1 MSTPLT
7 LLRFRVKHLRWGS
20 QAFYTYKTS
29 LILHWRSGGE
39 LETENA
45 ELNTRAGKLEERN
58 LQLTN
63 RVESLEARQTSERKE
78 RERWEQRAKE
88 NEREMAHL
96 KTFMVSMEIENEEL
110 TRQCR

>member
-1 MSTPLT
+1 MIE
-7 LLRFRVKHLRWGS
+7 H
-20 QAFYTYKTS
+20 
-29 LILHWRSGGE
+29 E